1 MTVRLSLV
9 WLTCHA
15 PCSRTYV
22 KKILS
27 KLPASQLHLSTPIRA
42 AKSIPISINGA
53 GSGQTHQV
61 ELTTA
66 SGETQT
72 FDHVILACHT
82 DTTVGILEVG
92 GGTTPEEAR
101 ILGAF
106 GWNRNEAVLH
116 CDERVRC
123 FALRLHGH
131 ICLPRFRA
139 LIAYAGVPTSMVVL
153 ELPHAVGH
161 GRCWTIPPEREP
173 GLSVSLS

>member
-1 MTVRLSLV
+1 MTQSPLFHYPSFAYR
-9 WLTCHA
+9 HA
-15 PCSRTYV
+15 LDSRTYV

-82 DTTVGILEVG
+82 DTTVGILDAG
-92 GGTTPEEAR
+92 GGMTPEEAR

-106 GWNRNEAVLH
+106 GWNKNEAVLH
-116 CDERVRC
+116 CDERVRFFSLC
-123 FALRLHGH
+123 SH
-131 ICLPRFRA
+131 
-139 LIAYAGVPTSMVVL
+139 V
-153 ELPHAVGH
+153 HA
-161 GRCWTIPPEREP
+161 C
-173 GLSVSLS
+173 